1 MLEGKRILEIIISLV
16 QGIFINQQIEQRL
29 IELNAEYATGQK
41 SPAELE
47 NKHATLKNTLLRI
60 NSAIKTLEEELR
72 KENSNEETKKLQLRK
87 K

>member
-29 IELNAEYATGQK
+29 IELKAEYATGQK

-47 NKHATLKNTLLRI
+47 NKHTTLKNTLLRI
-60 NSAIKTLEEELR
+60 NSAIKTLEEEPR

>member
-29 IELNAEYATGQK
+29 IELKAEYATGQK

-47 NKHATLKNTLLRI
+47 NKHTTLKNTLLRI